1 MKESS
6 YKHLTVIL
14 AALLTT
20 IVIAIIVLILLL
32 TSATPEQP
40 ADSNPPAVSTTA
52 PNPLS
57 SLTLPS
63 TSTTAPTTDGTT
75 PPTTTTVGGNETT
88 AQPPTVTTAPLTDA
102 PPSVNP
108 IGPVSGSA
116 YGDKLGSLE
125 LYAEWTTTSYDAV
138 TGSCTLTLSVYCD
151 SYSISI
157 GPRFEN
163 YLVINDQRVE
173 FRTEKVSVPTN
184 DFKART
190 LLYTTE
196 YEVQKDSPNERF
208 DVHVEFG
215 WHYQGSYSG
224 EHAEWLT
231 LTTDFVV

>member
-1 MKESS
+1 MNESS
-6 YKHLTVIL
+6 AYKHLTVIL

-20 IVIAIIVLILLL
+20 IVIAIIVLVLLL
-32 TSATPEQP
+32 TSTNPEQP
-40 ADSNPPAVSTTA
+40 ADTDLPLVTTTA
-52 PNPLS
+52 S
-57 SLTLPS
+57 LPS
-63 TSTTAPTTDGTT
+63 GTSAPPSTETTAPTTDGTN
-75 PPTTTTVGGNETT
+75 PPTTTAGIGETT
-88 AQPPTVTTAPLTDA
+88 VQPPVTTTTPVTQA
-102 PPSVNP
+102 PPVTP
-108 IGPVSGSA
+108 VGPVSGSA

-125 LYAEWTTTSYDAV
+125 LYAEWTTTAYDAA
-138 TGSCTLTLSVYCD
+138 TGNCTLSLNVYCD

-190 LLYTTE
+190 LLYSTE
-196 YEVQKDSPNERF
+196 YEVQKDSPGERL
-208 DVHVEFG
+208 DVHIEFG

-231 LTTDFVV
+231 LITDFVV